1 MTRFAKFALPAALVF
16 AAFGAQASEAYPASS
31 VPGASAPT
39 AAAGAAVN
47 PAEVYFPSAV
57 NRFEG
62 SPAAAPSVMKA
73 TMKREGAASD
83 LSYVGA

>member
-1 MTRFAKFALPAALVF
+1 
-16 AAFGAQASEAYPASS
+16 
-31 VPGASAPT
+31 
-39 AAAGAAVN
+39 VN